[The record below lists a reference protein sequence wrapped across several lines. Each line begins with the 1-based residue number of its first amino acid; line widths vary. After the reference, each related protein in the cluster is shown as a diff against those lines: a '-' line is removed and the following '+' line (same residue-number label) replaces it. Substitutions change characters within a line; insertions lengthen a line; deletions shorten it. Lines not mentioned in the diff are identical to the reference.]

1 MLGFSSVT
9 ELIERISL
17 YIERDL
23 LEWHICCIPANPT
36 MVDYEQKVQESVVAQ
51 STRLDTSAGISVDA
65 GTPKR

>member
-1 MLGFSSVT
+1 MNQYPLPHAPLHT
-9 ELIERISL
+9 EWLTGWGL
-17 YIERDL
+17 
-23 LEWHICCIPANPT
+23 ANPT